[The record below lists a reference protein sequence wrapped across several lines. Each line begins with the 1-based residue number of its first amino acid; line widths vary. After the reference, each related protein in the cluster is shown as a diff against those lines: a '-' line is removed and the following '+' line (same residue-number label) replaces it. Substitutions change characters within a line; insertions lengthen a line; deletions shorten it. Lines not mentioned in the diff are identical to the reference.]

1 MMTRGFK
8 AITESM
14 RDELIARRRDLH
26 QHPEL
31 AFEEVRTSNI
41 IAEEL
46 NKLGLEVQTG
56 MGKTGVVAVLEG
68 DHDGPTVMYRADMD
82 ALPIEEEND
91 VDYRSTV
98 PGVMHACGHDGHVTI
113 ALGVA
118 KLMSQYRQDIK
129 GRIKFVFQPAEEGAG
144 GAKAMIEDGVLHN
157 PTPEIGLGLHI
168 WNPLP
173 VGKVGVT
180 EGAMMSGASSFH
192 IMIQGRGGH
201 AAMPHTAVDTVVC
214 TSQLIPALHMIPG
227 RRLNALDG
235 AVVLSVSGVKTSSF
249 AHNVIP
255 ESVEITGTFR
265 TLNAEA
271 TDQIERH
278 IHDVSRSVC
287 VAAGCTAEVTVR
299 HLTIP
304 VINHPDVVK
313 RVRRAFARVVDPNT
327 AFDFQVRTMAS
338 EDVSYLTADIP
349 SMYFFV
355 GGSNPEQDLIYGHH
369 HPRFDFDENALPLG
383 VALMAAALAE
393 YVLPLPEEAS

>member
-1 MMTRGFK
+1 
-8 AITESM
+8 M
-14 RDELIARRRDLH
+14 RDELVARRRDLH

-41 IAEEL
+41 VAEEL

-56 MGKTGVVAVLEG
+56 VGKTGVVAVLEG

-91 VDYRSTV
+91 VDYKSTV
-98 PGVMHACGHDGHVTI
+98 PGVMHACGHDGHVTV

-118 KLMSQYRQDIK
+118 KLLSQYRQEIN

-144 GAKAMIEDGVLHN
+144 GAKAMIEDGVLN
-157 PTPEIGLGLHI
+157 EPKPEVGLGLHI

-180 EGAMMSGASSFH
+180 EGAMMSGASSFY
-192 IMIQGRGGH
+192 ITIQGKGGH
-201 AAMPHTAVDTVVC
+201 AAMPHSAVDTVVC
-214 TSQLIPALHMIPG
+214 TSQLVTALHMIPG

-235 AVVLSVSGVKTSSF
+235 AVVLSVSGVRTSSF

-255 ESVEITGTFR
+255 ESVEITGTYR

-271 TDQIERH
+271 TDLIEQH
-278 IHDVSRSVC
+278 IRDVTQSVC
-287 VAAGCTAEVTVR
+287 EAASCTAEVEVRRLTV
-299 HLTIP
+299 P

-313 RVRRAFARVVDPNT
+313 RARKAFAQVVDPDT
-327 AFDFQVRTMAS
+327 AFDPQARTMAS
-338 EDVSYLTADIP
+338 EDVSYLTDDIP

-355 GGSNPEQDLIYGHH
+355 GGSNSERDLIYGHH
-369 HPRFDFDENALPLG
+369 HPRFDFDEDVLPLG
-383 VALMAAALAE
+383 VALMSAALAE
-393 YVLPLPEEAS
+393 YVLPGD